1 MKSRAYRQLAR
12 AVSTEETRTAILDAV
27 DEIFLPNP
35 GRTFSLDEV
44 AQRAGTTVQTVLRH
58 FGSKVGLL
66 EEAARRGLTRVKSGR
81 DEVPAGNL
89 AAIAAYLARH
99 YEESAPMVLRMLAV
113 EHEAPE
119 VAKIVQ
125 QGRDMH
131 RAWVERVLGSELR
144 RAKRPER
151 RRRLAMLI
159 AATDLLTWK
168 LLRMEQRLS
177 QRDYQRSVLELLEAL
192 S

>member
-1 MKSRAYRQLAR
+1 
-12 AVSTEETRTAILDAV
+12 
-27 DEIFLPNP
+27 
-35 GRTFSLDEV
+35 
-44 AQRAGTTVQTVLRH
+44 
-58 FGSKVGLL
+58 
-66 EEAARRGLTRVKSGR
+66 
-81 DEVPAGNL
+81 
-89 AAIAAYLARH
+89 
-99 YEESAPMVLRMLAV
+99 MLAV

>member
-1 MKSRAYRQLAR
+1 LAR

-66 EEAARRGLTRVKSGR
+66 EEAARHGLTRVKSGR
-81 DEVPAGNL
+81 DEVPAGDL

-131 RAWVERVLGSELR
+131 RAWVERVLGSALR
-144 RAKRPER
+144 RVKRPER